1 MGVCAAGPHSVSNQ
15 VPLWSLALAL
25 HLASL
30 TLPHPGPTLFLGC
43 SLFYLQLT
51 RYEVSFLQAAGRVR
65 GLELTV
71 QIHPVPPDELSE
83 VL

>member
-1 MGVCAAGPHSVSNQ
+1 MGVCAAGPHSASNH
-15 VPLWSLALAL
+15 VPLCSLALAFQ
-25 HLASL
+25 LASL
-30 TLPHPGPTLFLGC
+30 TLPHPSPTLFLGC

-71 QIHPVPPDELSE
+71 QIHPVPLDEFSE